1 MLYYGRVRQYL
12 RPVRPSIWFFALLV
26 TTVLPVAVRA
36 GEPDPCPCAHKK
48 HRVTAHAA
56 SHATPVAAKDKRPA
70 SHPIAGGSAASK
82 AVPIEFERIYKI
94 NHLLKK
100 GSKDYFSVPL
110 EPGTELTLAMKSMKK
125 ADVALEVFDAEAKNP
140 SVASL
145 ALSGE
150 VNEVKRV
157 SWKPFKSGRYAVA
170 IGSAAQDVGANQV
183 IFKASV
189 APATIEC
196 AANGGDSGNIGID
209 TPRDDCF
216 WQDNRK
222 DTFHFDGKRKEV
234 YRIEIT
240 SPEASMGLKAS
251 VALEKKKKSPLVLA
265 DVSGSGGRVAIES
278 VVLPKKGTYSVE
290 VSILNPATDI
300 LPYTLTVTKISG
312 Q

>member
-170 IGSAAQDVGANQV
+170 IGSAAQDVAANTV
-183 IFKASV
+183 IFKASL
-189 APATIEC
+189 APTTIEC
-196 AANGGDSGNIGID
+196 AASGGGSLGVDM
-209 TPRDDCF
+209 PHEDCF
-216 WQDNRK
+216 WEENVT
-222 DTFHFDGKRKEV
+222 DTFHVFGKRKDV
-234 YRIEIT
+234 YRIEIV
-240 SPEASMGLKAS
+240 SPEASAGLRAV
-251 VALEKKKKSPLVLA
+251 VALEQKKKSTIVLA
-265 DVSGSGGRVAIES
+265 DVSGSGGRVAIGS
-278 VVLPKKGTYSVE
+278 VVLPKNGNYSVE
-290 VSILNPATDI
+290 VSLLQPTTDV
-300 LPYTLTVTKISG
+300 LPYTLTVTKVSG
-312 Q
+312 D